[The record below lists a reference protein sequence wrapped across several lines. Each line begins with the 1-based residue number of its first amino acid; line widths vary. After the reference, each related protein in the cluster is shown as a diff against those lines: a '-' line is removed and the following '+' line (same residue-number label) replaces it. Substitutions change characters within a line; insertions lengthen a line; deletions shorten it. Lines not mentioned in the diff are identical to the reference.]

1 MTINKWLNADKVVE
15 SFMLYCYSKLSDEQI
30 EDNLMEFREDMRI
43 GLSKKLKRE
52 NPLPEPESFRDEDV
66 MHQREVEIKKEL
78 DKNDSLLMDTMINK
92 LRLGKD
98 DWKKMLGIDTTT
110 T

>member
-1 MTINKWLNADKVVE
+1 MQEVQHLQTD
-15 SFMLYCYSKLSDEQI
+15 SQ
-30 EDNLMEFREDMRI
+30 
-43 GLSKKLKRE
+43 

-66 MHQREVEIKKEL
+66 VHQREVEIKKEL